1 MRNRPHPALLWLALV
16 TAAAL
21 APAALGQARVNLN
34 VLVDEA
40 YAGEPFEVEVEV
52 ANFQDCEAPVFPE
65 TDAFRVAPTDGG
77 SEQTSLSI
85 INGRARQTRTRTFRY
100 EITPAAPGELS
111 IPPVS
116 VNVDGKVL
124 RTRATRVNVQK
135 RDAAEELL
143 AAEISVDA
151 ERIWV
156 GQEVRAR
163 LTVYVKPARLG
174 TTMLEGRQMYSFL
187 DVNNLRPF
195 PAPQRVE
202 TVTRP
207 DAHGVPQTYYAYPT
221 EADIVAG
228 RPGPLTFDD
237 LLVRMD
243 YPTRFVRDIFGDLRV
258 AARRR
263 LEVAPTVLNGDV
275 QPLPTEGRPP
285 EFTEA
290 VGQFELRVSAT
301 PTSVRVGDPIELTM
315 DVIGVGPL
323 ESLPPPPLAS
333 INKLTQSFR
342 IPQETLAGEV
352 SGNRKRFKQVIRPA
366 RADVLEIPPIE
377 YVYFDPKAGRYAT
390 ARSEPIPLSVAPAE
404 SVDVAP
410 APEPDEAARA
420 RSAQPI
426 DGLRGYRTRE
436 SELLAVQ
443 RAVTL
448 REAALVTLG
457 PPAAFLAMWGF
468 AALVRS
474 RGGDAARARRQ
485 RALRSALERIRQA
498 PGGDGAVV
506 ARAIQSAVAAYLG
519 DRLDQPA
526 ARFAGRAAVE
536 ALTQR
541 GAPPALRNRLAQLL
555 EQCEAAGFGAMS
567 AADANELARTGEA
580 LLRELEGQRL

>member
-1 MRNRPHPALLWLALV
+1 MLLALLC
-16 TAAAL
+16 AAAL

-52 ANFQDCEAPVFPE
+52 ANFQECEAPVFPE
-65 TDAFRVAPTDGG
+65 TDAFKVTPTEGG
-77 SEQTSLSI
+77 AEQTSLSI

-116 VNVDGKVL
+116 VNVDGKVM
-124 RTRATRVNVQK
+124 RTRATRITVQK
-135 RDAAEELL
+135 RDPAEELL
-143 AAEISVDA
+143 LAEISVEA

-156 GQEVRAR
+156 GQEIRAR
-163 LTVYVKPARLG
+163 LTIFVKPARVG
-174 TTMLEGRQMYSFL
+174 TTLVPGRDMYSFL

-202 TVTRP
+202 TVTRT
-207 DAHGVPQTYYAYPT
+207 DAHGLAQTYYAYPT
-221 EADIVAG
+221 EADVVAG

-237 LLVRMD
+237 LVVRMD

-263 LEVAPTVLNGDV
+263 LEIVPTVLKGEV
-275 QPLPTEGRPP
+275 LPLPTEGRPA
-285 EFTEA
+285 EFTGA
-290 VGQFELRVSAT
+290 VGQFEIRVSAS

-315 DVIGVGPL
+315 DVTGVGPL

-352 SGNRKRFKQVIRPA
+352 SGNRKRFRQTIRPA
-366 RADVLEIPPIE
+366 RADVMEIPPIE

-410 APEPDEAARA
+410 APEPDPAAAA
-420 RSAQPI
+420 RSAQPT

-436 SELLAVQ
+436 GELLAVW
-443 RAVTL
+443 RPVTL
-448 REAALVTLG
+448 PAAALATLG

-485 RALRSALERIRQA
+485 RALRGALERIGGA
-498 PGGDGAVV
+498 PAGDGAAV
-506 ARAIQSAVAAYLG
+506 ARAIQAAVAGYLA
-519 DRLDQPA
+519 DRLNEPA
-526 ARFAGRAAVE
+526 ARLAGRAAVE

-541 GAPPALRNRLAQLL
+541 GAAPALRNRLARLL
-555 EQCEAAGFGAMS
+555 EQCEAAGYGAMS
-567 AADANELARTGEA
+567 AADAGELARSAEA
-580 LLRELEGQRL
+580 LLHELEGQRL

>member
-1 MRNRPHPALLWLALV
+1 VVLALV
-16 TAAAL
+16 GAAAL
-21 APAALGQARVNLN
+21 APAAPGQARVNLN

-40 YAGEPFEVEVEV
+40 YAGEPFEVEIEV
-52 ANFQDCEAPVFPE
+52 ANFQECEAPVFPE
-65 TDAFRVAPTDGG
+65 SDAFKVTPTEGG

-85 INGRARQTRTRTFRY
+85 INGRARQTRTRTFRF

-124 RTRATRVNVQK
+124 RTRATRVTVQK
-135 RDAAEELL
+135 RDATEELL
-143 AAEISVDA
+143 LAEISVDA

-163 LTVYVKPARLG
+163 LTIYVKPARVG
-174 TTMLEGRQMYSFL
+174 TTLVPGRDMYSFL

-202 TVTRP
+202 TVTRT
-207 DAHGVPQTYYAYPT
+207 DAHGAAQTYYAYPT

-237 LLVRMD
+237 LAVRMD

-263 LEVAPTVLNGDV
+263 LEVVPTVLKGEV
-275 QPLPTEGRPP
+275 LALPTEGRPA
-285 EFTEA
+285 EFTGA
-290 VGQFELRVSAT
+290 VGQFEIRVSAS

-315 DVIGVGPL
+315 DVTGVGPL

-333 INKLTQSFR
+333 INRLTQSFR

-366 RADVLEIPPIE
+366 RADVMEIPPIE
-377 YVYFDPKAGRYAT
+377 YVYFDPKLGRYAT

-404 SVDVAP
+404 SVDIAP
-410 APEPDEAARA
+410 APEPDASAARN
-420 RSAQPI
+420 AQPT

-436 SELLAVQ
+436 NELLAV
-443 RAVTL
+443 RRDVTMRVAVLATF
-448 REAALVTLG
+448 A
-457 PPAAFLAMWGF
+457 PPAAFAALWGF

-474 RGGDAARARRQ
+474 RGGDVARARRQ
-485 RALRSALERIRQA
+485 RALRSALARIRQA
-498 PGGDGAVV
+498 PAGDGAAV
-506 ARAIQSAVAAYLG
+506 ARAIQAAVAGYLA
-519 DRLDQPA
+519 DRLNEPA
-526 ARFAGRAAVE
+526 ARLAGRAAVE

-541 GAPPALRNRLAQLL
+541 SAAPALRNRLAQLL
-555 EQCEAAGFGAMS
+555 EQCEAASFGAMS
-567 AADANELARTGEA
+567 AADAGELARSAEG
-580 LLRELEGQRL
+580 LLHELEGQRL